1 MSIEIIPTDN
11 ILLALNYLI
20 LGNPVKMISGKEF
33 QKDGIK
39 LTEKVP
45 KYYNLNYNGSVDNP
59 ILGKVALDL
68 EGVKASLGH
77 GIGKEKAAA
86 FAAVPEVIKE
96 GFIYNYENNW
106 KNRGYDT
113 AVIIAPILFDNK
125 RSACEVVIQIRP
137 NRVGFYLHEVEEIKK
152 LLSVFKTATEGGTLQ
167 RASKLI
173 IAQYLLHVNK
183 K

>member
-1 MSIEIIPTDN
+1 MDIKLIPTNN
-11 ILLALNYLI
+11 IKLALDYLI
-20 LGNPVKMISGKEF
+20 VGEPVKVISGKEF
-33 QKDGIK
+33 QKDGIR

-45 KYYNLNYNGSVDNP
+45 NYYNLNYNGSVDNP

-68 EGVKASLGH
+68 EGVKASLGR

-96 GFIYNYENNW
+96 GFIYNYEINW

-113 AVIIAPILFDNK
+113 AVIIAPILFNNK

-152 LLSVFKTATEGGTLQ
+152 LLDVFKTATEGGTPQ

-173 IAQYLLHVNK
+173 IAQYASHVNK
-183 K
+183 N